1 MEDLLWKDEEQEEA
15 RQGEERGEDFPT
27 ERETSDPD
35 MEEKE
40 EGLGASSTAKG
51 GSRNEHTRIRQN
63 SLNII
68 TLQLI
73 IYSILYSMVF
83 YMFQVPSTLAY
94 SQNLNNC

>member
-1 MEDLLWKDEEQEEA
+1 MEDLLWTNEEEEEA

-51 GSRNEHTRIRQN
+51 GSRDEPTRIRQKC
-63 SLNII
+63 LNIL
-68 TLQLI
+68 TSRSK
-73 IYSILYSMVF
+73 IYSILFYSYLRNHMLSGG
-83 YMFQVPSTLAY
+83 Q
-94 SQNLNNC
+94 